1 MAMKKI
7 AVLLS
12 GGVNA
17 GSNYS
22 RYLNDLKEMYRALVN
37 NHGYSKS
44 NIYVLYADGSSSDLD
59 GDGNN
64 DIHSGCSLTE
74 LNTLFQTTLPSQ
86 ITSND
91 FLFIFSTNHGGL
103 TDASTAKAKL
113 WLWGGSIEDSA
124 FASLVNGLNFKY
136 LAVCM
141 EQCYSGGFINDLA
154 GNNRVIVTACQHDE
168 VSWACDSEGNYDEFC
183 YYWTAAVR
191 GEKPGGQAVSAD
203 MDGDG
208 FVSLD
213 DAFEYAKANDNR
225 NEHPQYY
232 ESPAGLG
239 ARLSLSGPKQVA
251 PICQPGTPIPR
262 PRCLP
267 GTPIPRPWCRPGTP
281 IPRPRCLPGTPIPR
295 PRCLPGT
302 PIPRPRCQPGTPI
315 PRPRCRPGTP
325 IPRPRC
331 RPGTP
336 IPRPLCRPGTPI
348 PRPRCQP
355 GTPIPRSLCRP
366 GTPIPRPRC
375 QPGTP
380 IPRPLCRPGTPIPRP
395 RCQPGTPIPR
405 LYCRAGNPI
414 SRPIYPCPGGGP
426 RPISTC
432 GTGVRPLIERPIP
445 RIPPIHPLPVEF
457 DYEEYAYPNEN
468 EMYSDYGYWNEYDPD
483 PYSAYGYWNEYDP
496 GAYSDYENSAEYAP
510 DADSLYENWEE
521 YDPDAYSDHE
531 DWGEYDPAEYYA
543 YDDWNEE
550 DWDDFDPWY
559 G

>member
-267 GTPIPRPWCRPGTP
+267 GTPIPRP
-281 IPRPRCLPGTPIPR
+281 RCLPGTPIPR
-295 PRCLPGT
+295 PRCL
-302 PIPRPRCQPGTPI
+302 
-315 PRPRCRPGTP
+315 
-325 IPRPRC
+325 
-331 RPGTP
+331 
-336 IPRPLCRPGTPI
+336 
-348 PRPRCQP
+348 
-355 GTPIPRSLCRP
+355 
-366 GTPIPRPRC
+366 
-375 QPGTP
+375 
-380 IPRPLCRPGTPIPRP
+380 PGTPIPRP